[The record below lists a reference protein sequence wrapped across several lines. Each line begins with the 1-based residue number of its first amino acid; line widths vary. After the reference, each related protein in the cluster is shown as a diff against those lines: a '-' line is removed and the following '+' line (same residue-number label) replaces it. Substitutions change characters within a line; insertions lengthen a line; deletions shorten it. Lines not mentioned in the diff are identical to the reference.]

1 MRSAT
6 TGSSTYGKSDGG
18 RTCAPSWRAAF
29 RWRPEIQV
37 STMTKRLTRILFALL
52 LIVAALVAADEP
64 IKIRGYYFT
73 FCRMP
78 TFGLAEWKQTYDRIH
93 SDGGNT
99 VLLWVGGGFRSR
111 KFPVTWQ
118 YNRDHKN
125 IQADFVREL
134 IDYGHS
140 KGIKTLL
147 GFTPFS
153 YDGVNQY
160 PIEHPELKAVQQ
172 NGRLAKLSGIHC
184 WGYALNPS
192 RPEAQKFMLDYIREM
207 FFDFYPNA
215 DGLMIESSDYA
226 ICFCSQ
232 CQGHYYEREFEFVRA
247 ISQEVWKAKPDATIL
262 VYPHYF
268 SGKSVPGF
276 NVTGAK
282 LPY

>member
-1 MRSAT
+1 MRSDM
-6 TGSSTYGKSDGG
+6 KSK
-18 RTCAPSWRAAF
+18 
-29 RWRPEIQV
+29 Q
-37 STMTKRLTRILFALL
+37 LTRIVFALL
-52 LIVAALVAADEP
+52 ITATVAAADEP

-78 TFGLAEWKQTYDRIH
+78 TFGLAEWKQIYDRIH

-118 YNRDHKN
+118 YNQDHKN
-125 IQADFVREL
+125 IQADFVRDL

-140 KGIKTLL
+140 KGIRTLL

-160 PIEHPELKAVQQ
+160 PIEHPELKAVQT

-207 FFDFYPNA
+207 YLRFLSELRRIDDRIFR
-215 DGLMIESSDYA
+215 LRHLLLLRL
-226 ICFCSQ
+226 
-232 CQGHYYEREFEFVRA
+232 QGTLLRARIRVRA
-247 ISQEVWKAKPDATIL
+247 CD
-262 VYPHYF
+262 F
-268 SGKSVPGF
+268 G
-276 NVTGAK
+276 
-282 LPY
+282 